1 MSKKTKQMN
10 YKLELNQQNLVSYEL
25 CKINEILYENYFL
38 EKKIKKSNNLNRLL
52 FKNPFNMKDK
62 QRLIKSKFTILGKE
76 KTGAFNI
83 LVNQKIKIMFSKDK
97 IIKKK
102 WEEKMK
108 NQRTKIISAIKKC
121 IIKN

>member
-1 MSKKTKQMN
+1 V
-10 YKLELNQQNLVSYEL
+10 VSYEL

-76 KTGAFNI
+76 KTGAFNN
-83 LVNQKIKIMFSKDK
+83 LVN
-97 IIKKK
+97 
-102 WEEKMK
+102 
-108 NQRTKIISAIKKC
+108 
-121 IIKN
+121 

>member
-1 MSKKTKQMN
+1 
-10 YKLELNQQNLVSYEL
+10 
-25 CKINEILYENYFL
+25 
-38 EKKIKKSNNLNRLL
+38 
-52 FKNPFNMKDK
+52 MKDK

-76 KTGAFNI
+76 KTGAFNN
-83 LVNQKIKIMFSKDK
+83 LVNQKIKIKFSKDK